1 MPQSSNSQS
10 TQLNIP
16 AFLLNPTPSR
26 VAERDSRDTEPADD
40 AGSEERPRQR
50 GTRRRAD
57 KAATTEREM
66 QRQSND
72 AEPAE
77 ESRRRPVREI
87 ENKVAVR
94 SSTPPKRAAKPMNE
108 PGSVRVLRPEPEPEP
123 ETDTEMELESAPES
137 MQDLEPE
144 AMPESEPE
152 EALESD
158 VDAESAEQAEPELE
172 TDADAD
178 AAQELEPELD
188 SEAESAPQ
196 PNPIVDTVPVIEP
209 LDGVEPTPKAVT
221 TESVESAEDDELV
234 GDADV
239 LESDEPE
246 DAVSVKSVGAENG
259 IEPIDASEA
268 SEEPEVETAQEVT
281 PKAEEDATTEE
292 PTVRTPTQ
300 AVAEK
305 MHDVATTQE
314 DEIDAMMKSVMRAVS
329 DFQAAVAEAK
339 AKPVSEVFPDAIT
352 ADTESKLDP
361 SKLPTIEYEQDEPD
375 AAPQVEATASTASSE
390 DSEADEADKDVASRT
405 DQANSEPAPE
415 PTPVPDTPLPTLA
428 EDLETFNRIE
438 RRLFAH
444 RYATTELD
452 TFGASLDPAKAS
464 ADRSEVLA
472 VLAEEDHEL
481 LNAPGVGEALDRLQ
495 ARADEL
501 PKLVATQVHVLAR
514 DRHRVVSVPADLQTA
529 FVRLTA
535 ESYETWLKA
544 KADANWVLF
553 APYLD
558 RLVDLKRQIALARDP
573 SAHPYDTLLDEF
585 EPGTNRAFYNSFFGR
600 VKQAVVPL
608 LSSVSMSKRT
618 LSRACV
624 EGHFD
629 ERRQWDLAWDIC
641 GLMGIDD
648 DAHYLTSSPHPF
660 SEAMTSNYAV
670 TSAHVV
676 GNDVMNN
683 VYTMLHELG
692 HSLYEQGVNPEFD
705 RTSLK
710 GGVSCGVHE
719 SQSRFFENCVGRD
732 RAFMRPL
739 LALMRNRFPGQLSRV
754 TPNQLYLAVNRVSP
768 SLIRVTADELSY
780 PLHILVRYE
789 VEQLLLDGK
798 AKALDVPKLW
808 ADRYESYIGVRPTDD
823 AQGALQD
830 VHWAMGEFGYFPS
843 YALGNAY
850 AAQLR
855 AKMIDEGIDWNGLLR
870 NGDLAP
876 IRAWLKERIWQYGR
890 SKEPRQIIEDACGE
904 PFSVR
909 HYATYLTDKYTQLY
923 GLGRS

>member
-1 MPQSSNSQS
+1 MYTGTSNVWQPIRTWSMPQSSNSQS

-40 AGSEERPRQR
+40 ADSEERPRKK

-66 QRQSND
+66 QRQGND

-108 PGSVRVLRPEPEPEP
+108 PGSVRVLRPEPEAEAILEP
-123 ETDTEMELESAPES
+123 AQEFETDTEMELESAPEP

-144 AMPESEPE
+144 VMPESEPG

-158 VDAESAEQAEPELE
+158 ADAEPTEQAEPELE

-188 SEAESAPQ
+188 SEAESAPL
-196 PNPIVDTVPVIEP
+196 PNPIIDTTPDIEP
-209 LDGVEPTPKAVT
+209 LDTAEPTPKAVAA
-221 TESVESAEDDELV
+221 ESVGSAEDDELA
-234 GDADV
+234 GDAEP
-239 LESDEPE
+239 LE
-246 DAVSVKSVGAENG
+246 GN
-259 IEPIDASEA
+259 
-268 SEEPEVETAQEVT
+268 EPEVKTAPEVT
-281 PKAEEDATTEE
+281 SKVDEDAPTEE
-292 PTVRTPTQ
+292 PTAQTRTQ
-300 AVAEK
+300 AAAEK

-339 AKPVSEVFPDAIT
+339 AKPVSEVFPETIT
-352 ADTESKLDP
+352 TDVESKLDP
-361 SKLPTIEYEQDEPD
+361 SKLPTIEDEQDEPD
-375 AAPQVEATASTASSE
+375 AAPQVEAAPTASPE
-390 DSEADEADKDVASRT
+390 DGEADEADEKATSPA
-405 DQANSEPAPE
+405 DQAENEPAPE
-415 PTPVPDTPLPTLA
+415 PASEPDTPLPTLA
-428 EDLETFNRIE
+428 EDLETLNRIE

-444 RYATTELD
+444 RYASTELD

-464 ADRSEVLA
+464 ADRSEALA

-495 ARADEL
+495 ARAEEL
-501 PKLVATQVHVLAR
+501 PELVATQVRVLAR

-608 LSSVSMSKRT
+608 LSAVSMSKRN

-660 SEAMTSNYAV
+660 SDAMTSNYAV

-676 GNDVMNN
+676 GNDVMSN

-692 HSLYEQGVNPEFD
+692 HSLYEQGVNPEFN

-710 GGVSCGVHE
+710 GGVSCGIHE
-719 SQSRFFENCVGRD
+719 SQSRFFENYVGRD

-739 LALMRNRFPGQLSRV
+739 LALMRNRFPGQMSRV

-876 IRAWLKERIWQYGR
+876 IRAWLKKRVWQFGR